1 MTGNEAEAPLRRPRG
16 PLAAVLLASTALI
29 SASSAYGQ
37 ALPTGGTVASGG
49 VTIATPSATQMTIN
63 QSTGSAVVN

>member
-1 MTGNEAEAPLRRPRG
+1 MSRVEAPVRLFSG
-16 PLAAVLLASTALI
+16 PLATVLLASTALI